1 MRVGPAEAEQRLKVS
16 GLCRPAG
23 KSGGKGWLACSV
35 SLHPPEVYLTARI
48 NFPKIPI
55 RVWGSF
61 PERGSFIF
69 PCFGGMFQAGA
80 GRHRVL
86 GTGSWAQ
93 GPSHPQH
100 VPLRD
105 RAGSG
110 SCCEGL
116 PLHYRDARED
126 EHGEGVARA

>member
-35 SLHPPEVYLTARI
+35 SLHPLEVYLTARI
-48 NFPKIPI
+48 NFPKISI

-80 GRHRVL
+80 GRHRAPLTLNMCPSGIGLALAAAVKGYRCIIVMPEKMSMEKVWL
-86 GTGSWAQ
+86 GRG
-93 GPSHPQH
+93 
-100 VPLRD
+100 
-105 RAGSG
+105 
-110 SCCEGL
+110 
-116 PLHYRDARED
+116 
-126 EHGEGVARA
+126 